1 VLSAR
6 LGLTRERV
14 RQIQNDA
21 MLKLKRHMTRDG
33 FNRQAFF

>member
-1 VLSAR
+1 
-6 LGLTRERV
+6 V

-33 FNRQAFF
+33 FSRQAFF